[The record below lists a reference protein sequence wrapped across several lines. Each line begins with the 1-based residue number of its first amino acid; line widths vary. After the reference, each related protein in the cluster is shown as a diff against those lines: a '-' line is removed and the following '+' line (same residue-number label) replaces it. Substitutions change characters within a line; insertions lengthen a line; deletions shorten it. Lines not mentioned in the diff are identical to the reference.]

1 MIWRGPSYRPLN
13 LLVILII
20 FILSF
25 CRQGALVSYIVIF
38 LLVLLLL
45 RGFLLL
51 VGVNWIFEGLA
62 MTTLMFKRKPPDSNT
77 PPSNVGKKSKDQ
89 ESPTKKCTY
98 LCATCKKQVSDDAV
112 ECQWCSRWEH
122 KVCAKITTEEYVL
135 LDSVCDSIMFF
146 CTECTTKVPLAL
158 KSYDHEVDV
167 AGKFEAL
174 EVKFTT
180 MINDLTNCVKE
191 QAKVFDNKFA
201 GLKAK
206 PCSPDSLNE
215 VGSPLSADSVS
226 NIASSLVEEQHEREK
241 RKLNI
246 IIHNVPESTKDDP
259 AARKND
265 DIAVVT
271 DLFQI
276 IKHMKIKSTI
286 NKAVC
291 IGKKDSSK
299 SRLLKLT
306 VSNIDEKSAILR
318 NNYKFKDSTN
328 DPLTRKIFLTPDLTP
343 FEQKKNK
350 ELRTKLADMNK
361 DGNFYKI
368 RNGSIVR
375 WTKLSDKTDGMTK
388 SQRTYKLIVINC
400 RSLQPKKD
408 SFTELIQTQS
418 PHFIASTESW
428 LNPTINSSEIFP
440 PNYQIFRKDRSDGYG
455 GVFFACHNTL
465 NCSQV
470 TITQDCE
477 VVVCKIDLTDGG
489 VLVVVTIYRP
499 PNRDIVYMENLCQ
512 LLQEIYTKF
521 KNSVIWIAGDLNLPN
536 INWKLNTI
544 QDSTSNVSIESHNFA
559 GIKP

>member
-1 MIWRGPSYRPLN
+1 M
-13 LLVILII
+13 
-20 FILSF
+20 
-25 CRQGALVSYIVIF
+25 
-38 LLVLLLL
+38 
-45 RGFLLL
+45 
-51 VGVNWIFEGLA
+51 
-62 MTTLMFKRKPPDSNT
+62 
-77 PPSNVGKKSKDQ
+77 
-89 ESPTKKCTY
+89 
-98 LCATCKKQVSDDAV
+98 
-112 ECQWCSRWEH
+112 
-122 KVCAKITTEEYVL
+122 L
-135 LDSVCDSIMFF
+135 LDSVYDIMFF

-201 GLKAK
+201 GLEAK
-206 PCSPDSLNE
+206 VRPPESLNE
-215 VGSPLSADSVS
+215 AGSPLSADSVS

-271 DLFQI
+271 DLFQ
-276 IKHMKIKSTI
+276 KHMKIKSTI
-286 NKAVC
+286 NKAVR

-328 DPLTRKIFLTPDLTP
+328 DPLTHKIFLTPDLTP

-368 RNGSIVR
+368 RNGLIVR
-375 WTKLSDKTDGMTK
+375 RTK
-388 SQRTYKLIVINC
+388 
-400 RSLQPKKD
+400 
-408 SFTELIQTQS
+408 
-418 PHFIASTESW
+418 
-428 LNPTINSSEIFP
+428 
-440 PNYQIFRKDRSDGYG
+440 
-455 GVFFACHNTL
+455 
-465 NCSQV
+465 
-470 TITQDCE
+470 
-477 VVVCKIDLTDGG
+477 
-489 VLVVVTIYRP
+489 
-499 PNRDIVYMENLCQ
+499 
-512 LLQEIYTKF
+512 
-521 KNSVIWIAGDLNLPN
+521 
-536 INWKLNTI
+536 
-544 QDSTSNVSIESHNFA
+544 
-559 GIKP
+559 